1 MKIIKIRLLNLIPMV
16 KYISMMEM
24 KYLFKISTKYSHN
37 SYLYANSFEL
47 IEIVKFFFRKYRS

>member
-1 MKIIKIRLLNLIPMV
+1 MV